1 MLLPIAHLPTAQQ
14 PNTHP
19 PPSPATA
26 QSAMRPPCP
35 PWIDDQQPPKLPTDR
50 HTPANN
56 LHPQSLVNSR
66 DLSSNTPT
74 NTRVSVAPPI
84 PKIPPNP
91 PNPAS
96 DNPPNVNHSP
106 SPISHDLVQAVLLS
120 TIHYPLVFA
129 KNQKPETQNCPTLI
143 QKTSARIQLFSMLT
157 HPQPLCILLI
167 NLTKVGRS
175 GPAGS
180 PQKTCRRFICLQA
193 VVNA

>member
-50 HTPANN
+50 HTLANN

-96 DNPPNVNHSP
+96 DNPPNANHCP

-120 TIHYPLVFA
+120 TIHYPLSTTHWCLLKT
-129 KNQKPETQNCPTLI
+129 KNQKL
-143 QKTSARIQLFSMLT
+143 KTF
-157 HPQPLCILLI
+157 QPLFR
-167 NLTKVGRS
+167 KRR
-175 GPAGS
+175 PGS
-180 PQKTCRRFICLQA
+180 SFFRC
-193 VVNA
+193 

>member
-96 DNPPNVNHSP
+96 DNPRHASP
-106 SPISHDLVQAVLLS
+106 QPIPKSQHLVRMELLK
-120 TIHYPLVFA
+120 TKKL
-129 KNQKPETQNCPTLI
+129 KTKNCPTLI

-157 HPQPLCILLI
+157 HPLPLCILLL

>member
-50 HTPANN
+50 HTLANN
-56 LHPQSLVNSR
+56 LHPQSLVISR
-66 DLSSNTPT
+66 QTLLST
-74 NTRVSVAPPI
+74 NVSASPLPSRKSPQILQILLQTTRATQ
-84 PKIPPNP
+84 
-91 PNPAS
+91 A
-96 DNPPNVNHSP
+96 HSP
-106 SPISHDLVQAVLLS
+106 SPKSQHLVRMGLLKTKKLKTKYCS
-120 TIHYPLVFA
+120 
-129 KNQKPETQNCPTLI
+129 TLI

-157 HPQPLCILLI
+157 HPQPLCILFP